1 MDNRTGV
8 KYSLPPF
15 DVVVCSSWLAV
26 RKCQCPAHI
35 AQSDAVPAAVNNYL
49 DFVDQPDITIRC
61 QQQDMKLPVVNEP
74 TFELRIRCQQVVE
87 HFNSNATPS
96 NLSPSSRLNKLH
108 IPCRA
113 EDSRVY
119 VEHNHFINGIKVT
132 LSVIQGQPFKS
143 TLDVVKGHPTPRW
156 HLYGVSRIEPEV
168 SHNSI
173 TPSNKVWLH
182 VQTNDLPPTGPHLA
196 ETVLKHVTLDF
207 YWTSTPSSSTI
218 LYARLSQIGT
228 TSLDSN
234 NVTPNGHSLETMA
247 MMTGLD
253 RILFALA
260 QSHPLIFS
268 PKRIRWFC
276 NTMRDNKRIVF
287 SLLGIYRNASSPE
300 MKVSMTQS
308 IQRIRG
314 QYPTVPQ
321 SSTHLLLETALEA
334 MAYKTV
340 MKGTTKSR
348 TTTRTGRGRDSISTI
363 PITNDTKHIEPDAKM
378 REPIATNTTDNNNN
392 NNHDNNDSDARE
404 PWSTKQKQQP
414 LEDGG
419 KWTNK
424 KLLQQE
430 EASNNN
436 DDDDD
441 DHDVEDYFPSPQLPP
456 FVPGEPSPEYAHLLF
471 ISSCSFDNNNNNNT
485 KNNTN
490 NEQRAALVLDCNTGP
505 NFGDEIG
512 KRADLAL
519 NYHHQDQQQQQQQ
532 AQQQQR
538 QRQECL
544 ELDLEM
550 DEWRRSEQVEQES
563 EVDQSNFSDFNDFS
577 EEEEEEQNKLFE
589 EDDESALVDEDEDL
603 EMWGEDEDGDEG
615 GVEAIMVEEK

>member
-1 MDNRTGV
+1 MDNSTGV

-35 AQSDAVPAAVNNYL
+35 AQSDAVPAAVNNHQVPM
-49 DFVDQPDITIRC
+49 DFVDQPVITNRC
-61 QQQDMKLPVVNEP
+61 QQQDMKLPMVNEP
-74 TFELRIRCQQVVE
+74 AFELRIRCQQVVE

-96 NLSPSSRLNKLH
+96 NLSPSSRPNKLH

-113 EDSRVY
+113 EDGRVY

-143 TLDVVKGHPTPRW
+143 TLDVVK
-156 HLYGVSRIEPEV
+156 
-168 SHNSI
+168 
-173 TPSNKVWLH
+173 
-182 VQTNDLPPTGPHLA
+182 
-196 ETVLKHVTLDF
+196 
-207 YWTSTPSSSTI
+207 
-218 LYARLSQIGT
+218 
-228 TSLDSN
+228 
-234 NVTPNGHSLETMA
+234 
-247 MMTGLD
+247 
-253 RILFALA
+253 
-260 QSHPLIFS
+260 
-268 PKRIRWFC
+268 RIRWFC
-276 NTMRDNKRIVF
+276 NTMRDNRRIVF

-308 IQRIRG
+308 IQRLRG
-314 QYPTVPQ
+314 QYPTIPQ
-321 SSTHLLLETALEA
+321 GSTHLLLETALEA

-363 PITNDTKHIEPDAKM
+363 PIANDTKHIEPDAKM

-392 NNHDNNDSDARE
+392 NNHDNNDSNARE

-419 KWTNK
+419 KWTNE
-424 KLLQQE
+424 KLQQQE
-430 EASNNN
+430 EANNNN
-436 DDDDD
+436 DEDD

-490 NEQRAALVLDCNTGP
+490 NKQRAALVPDCNTSP

-512 KRADLAL
+512 KHADLAL

-532 AQQQQR
+532 AQQQRR

-577 EEEEEEQNKLFE
+577 EEEEEEEEEEEQNKLFE